1 MTESTEYLLGNSA
14 DERER
19 LLRQGELFRE
29 QAIWLLDHVGIAP
42 GQRALEVGCGPLGI
56 LDLLAKRVGASG
68 SVVGLDRDLQMRDWA
83 QLSIAERGLGN
94 VQIVAGEAESS
105 GLPRASFDFVH
116 ARLVLINVADC
127 DAVVGEMAAL
137 ARPGGVVAVQDL
149 DWVSWVCEPP
159 HPAWD
164 KLVSATAAVRQAH
177 GLDVNI
183 GRRMPALLRRAGLVD
198 VGYKAFA
205 PTWKPGDLYQY
216 LLIGFAELHR
226 DKIVSAGL
234 LGDAEMTELGA
245 DLRKHLDDPGT
256 LVIHPLLCQAWGRRP
271 AP

>member
-1 MTESTEYLLGNSA
+1 MGESTEYLLGNSA

-29 QAIWLLDHVGIAP
+29 QACWLLDHIGVPVGS
-42 GQRALEVGCGPLGI
+42 RALDVGCGPLGI
-56 LDLLAKRVGASG
+56 LDLLSERVGARG
-68 SVVGLDRDLQMRDWA
+68 TVVGLDRDPQMRGWA

-94 VQIVAGEAESS
+94 VRIVAGEAADS
-105 GLPRASFDFVH
+105 GLPRESFDLVH
-116 ARLVLINVADC
+116 ARLVLINIADC
-127 DAVVGEMAAL
+127 DAVAREMAAL
-137 ARPGGVVAVQDL
+137 ACPGGVVAVQDL

-164 KLVSATAAVRQAH
+164 RLVSATAAVRQAH

-183 GRRMPALLRRAGLVD
+183 GRRMPALLRRAGLED
-198 VGYKAFA
+198 VGFKAFA
-205 PTWKPGDLYQY
+205 PVWKPGDLYQY

-234 LGDAEMTELGA
+234 LGDAEMTELA
-245 DLRKHLDDPGT
+245 TALRAHLDDPGT
-256 LVIHPLLCQAWGRRP
+256 LVIHPLLCQAWGRKP
-271 AP
+271 GL

>member
-1 MTESTEYLLGNSA
+1 MSESTQYLLGNSPG
-14 DERER
+14 ERER
-19 LLRQGELFRE
+19 LLRQGELFEE
-29 QAIWLLDHVGIAP
+29 QARWLLDHIGIRP
-42 GQRALEVGCGPLGI
+42 GWRTLDVGCGPLGI
-56 LDLLAKRVGASG
+56 LDLLSERVGADG
-68 SVVGLDRDLQMRDWA
+68 TVAGLDRDPQMRDWA
-83 QLSIAERGLGN
+83 QVSLAERGLGN

-127 DAVVGEMAAL
+127 DGVVSEMAAL

-164 KLVSATAAVRQAH
+164 RLVSATAAVRQAH

-205 PTWKPGDLYQY
+205 PTWQPGDLYQY

-234 LGDAEMTELGA
+234 LGDGEMTELA
-245 DLRKHLDDPGT
+245 TALRAHLDHPGT
-256 LVIHPLLCQAWGRRP
+256 LVIHPLLFQAWGHKP
-271 AP
+271 AS

>member
-1 MTESTEYLLGNSA
+1 MNESTQYLLGNSP

-19 LLRQGELFRE
+19 LLRQGELFGE
-29 QAIWLLDHVGIAP
+29 QARWLLDRIDIRP
-42 GQRALEVGCGPLGI
+42 GWRALEVGCGPLGI
-56 LDLLAKRVGASG
+56 LDLLAERVGSG
-68 SVVGLDRDLQMRDWA
+68 GAVVGLDRDRQMRDWA
-83 QLSIAERGLGN
+83 QLSLAERGLRN
-94 VQIVAGEAESS
+94 VQIVAGEAEST
-105 GLPRASFDFVH
+105 GLRRESFDFVH

-183 GRRMPALLRRAGLVD
+183 GRHMPALLRRAGLVD
-198 VGYKAFA
+198 VEVKAFA
-205 PTWKPGDLYQY
+205 PVWKAGDLYQY

-234 LGDAEMTELGA
+234 LGDQEMTDLGA
-245 DLRKHLDDPGT
+245 ALRAHLDHPDT
-256 LVIHPLLCQAWGRRP
+256 LVIHPLLFQAWGRKP
-271 AP
+271 GL